1 MKHSLCRRNRV
12 DVSYFK
18 YKMKTLVLF
27 VLCWTSGFSV
37 EVITVEDHLRESVVI
52 HSATTCDEIICSV
65 RVGVTPVI
73 GYEGGEVD
81 IRCPYEDK
89 YDKYT
94 KYLCRGECLIGQS
107 IKIEHGQTSAA
118 EGRFSLYDNTTAG
131 SFTVTI
137 TGLTAQDSGKYW
149 CGIDRPSWKDLYTE
163 LQLSVK
169 KVVSVSGCEG
179 HSVSITC
186 NYERSCRDQH
196 EKYFCRGDKT
206 SSCIATGLK
215 VSTSVKER
223 GRFSLED
230 DPAAKVFNVGI
241 GELSAEDTG
250 IYWCVEWCGELLF
263 TTAVHLEVKRE
274 PTTLSPAKRNT
285 LTTLSKEK
293 NPPTQKGASG
303 IFVILSGTLT
313 VAAFLFGVSLFVL
326 RRLKRHK
333 SQGPSASSN
342 RNTRVAYHTREI
354 PSPEYEEI
362 KDTRKSETAEA
373 RDNPIYSEALLPTNP
388 SDDPM
393 YSTVRLPRSPSDG
406 PAYSSILFM
415 KNPDQP
421 DATGSEAASSKD
433 DSDYCVVKTH

>member
-1 MKHSLCRRNRV
+1 STQRFTDTISFNKLESLINVFIVLYHPYCSLFISFV
-12 DVSYFK
+12 TFELLPFK
-18 YKMKTLVLF
+18 
-27 VLCWTSGFSV
+27 
-37 EVITVEDHLRESVVI
+37 
-52 HSATTCDEIICSV
+52 
-65 RVGVTPVI
+65 VTPVI

-163 LQLSVK
+163 LQLK
-169 KVVSVSGCEG
+169 IIVSIHG

-263 TTAVHLEVKRE
+263 TTAVHLEVKRGE
-274 PTTLSPAKRNT
+274 
-285 LTTLSKEK
+285 
-293 NPPTQKGASG
+293 
-303 IFVILSGTLT
+303 T
-313 VAAFLFGVSLFVL
+313 VLY
-326 RRLKRHK
+326 
-333 SQGPSASSN
+333 N
-342 RNTRVAYHTREI
+342 I
-354 PSPEYEEI
+354 
-362 KDTRKSETAEA
+362 
-373 RDNPIYSEALLPTNP
+373 IYLLYN
-388 SDDPM
+388 
-393 YSTVRLPRSPSDG
+393 
-406 PAYSSILFM
+406 
-415 KNPDQP
+415 
-421 DATGSEAASSKD
+421 
-433 DSDYCVVKTH
+433 

>member
-1 MKHSLCRRNRV
+1 STQRFTDTATSVSVGFNLINVFIVLYHPYCSLFISFV
-12 DVSYFK
+12 TFELLPFK
-18 YKMKTLVLF
+18 
-27 VLCWTSGFSV
+27 
-37 EVITVEDHLRESVVI
+37 
-52 HSATTCDEIICSV
+52 
-65 RVGVTPVI
+65 VTPVI

-149 CGIDRPSWKDLYTE
+149 CGID
-163 LQLSVK
+163 SVK

-263 TTAVHLEVKRE
+263 TTPPLPHTSTAGFSEVNTHKQEMTFCHKLQKWNYKRFY
-274 PTTLSPAKRNT
+274 K
-285 LTTLSKEK
+285 
-293 NPPTQKGASG
+293 
-303 IFVILSGTLT
+303 
-313 VAAFLFGVSLFVL
+313 
-326 RRLKRHK
+326 
-333 SQGPSASSN
+333 
-342 RNTRVAYHTREI
+342 
-354 PSPEYEEI
+354 
-362 KDTRKSETAEA
+362 
-373 RDNPIYSEALLPTNP
+373 
-388 SDDPM
+388 
-393 YSTVRLPRSPSDG
+393 
-406 PAYSSILFM
+406 
-415 KNPDQP
+415 
-421 DATGSEAASSKD
+421 
-433 DSDYCVVKTH
+433 